1 MTRHLIIIVCL
12 LLSASAYAQQ
22 RLIDATDGI
31 PVSAASIFDSDGNV
45 VGYTLADGTLSEIP
59 ETAYPITI
67 RCLGYEPLVIAEPK
81 DTVWQM
87 KQCFYDMPELV
98 VVPVERNVMKQI
110 LYIRNYAC
118 IFNNV
123 DTVTYFV
130 EEMAYRYVPATE
142 KAKTGVSSQ
151 IHSSSSRSYSMHKVG
166 DIDSV
171 AYEEN
176 PKSFLM
182 ASTISSLSSQE
193 IPAHKSLKSVSTGY
207 YEEKGKSDLSLVQRK
222 SNGVF
227 TTKMDILA
235 DEKNHSLSPWA
246 LKLLGMT
253 MDINQFY
260 ITYAFNIN
268 ESDKYLPKDLLEA
281 GFVMEAEGRGKYI
294 RKLLKSDTPV
304 KICSMTELYVV
315 GREYLSKDEAKEE
328 SAKEASK
335 MDIVLPSNIPPLNE
349 ATRLLVERAKAKGKK
364 KKTVDGLM

>member
-1 MTRHLIIIVCL
+1 MKRILFCFIGL
-12 LLSASAYAQQ
+12 LLLCTHVSAKD
-22 RLIDATDGI
+22 RVVDATDSI
-31 PVSAASIFDSDGNV
+31 PVSAASIFDSAGNV

-110 LYIRNYAC
+110 LYTRSYLSF
-118 IFNNV
+118 FNNV

-130 EEMAYRYVPATE
+130 EKMAYRYVPATE
-142 KAKTGVSSQ
+142 GAKTGVSSQ
-151 IHSSSSRSYSMHKVG
+151 IQTSSSRSYSMHKVG

-176 PKSFLM
+176 SKSPIL
-182 ASTISSLSSQE
+182 ASTFSNLSSQK
-193 IPAHKSLKSVSTGY
+193 ILAHKSLKTDSTGY
-207 YEEKGKSDLSLVQRK
+207 YEEKGKSGISLAQRK

-227 TTKMDILA
+227 TYKEDILA

-260 ITYAFNIN
+260 TTHAFSIN
-268 ESDKYLPKDLLEA
+268 KSDKYLPKDLMEA
-281 GFVMEAEGRGKYI
+281 SFVMEAEGRGKYI
-294 RKLLKSDTPV
+294 RKVLDSDTPV
-304 KICSMTELYVV
+304 KMCLMAEVYVV

-328 SAKEASK
+328 SAKGTSK
-335 MDIVLPSNIPPLNE
+335 MSFVIPSNVPSLNE
-349 ATRLLVERAKAKGKK
+349 ATRLLVERVKAQTKK
-364 KKTVDGLM
+364 